1 MQESELEPG
10 WAIYMYIYKRTS
22 CDTQTGGEV
31 VGDRERECLDVQGDP
46 ICGYQT
52 AERNDK
58 DEGGI

>member
-1 MQESELEPG
+1 MGTWLG
-10 WAIYMYIYKRTS
+10 NIYKRTS

-31 VGDRERECLDVQGDP
+31 VGDRECECLDVQGDP